1 MSGIAGAR
9 ALIVMGVA
17 GSGKTTLGEAL
28 AKRLGWPF
36 EDGDALHPPA
46 NIAKMAAG
54 HPLNDADRAPYFAN
68 VGAWIDARWAQGRP
82 AIVACSALKRAY
94 RDSLRQGRPGLAFVF
109 VAVDQANIE
118 RRLASRQGHFFG
130 PGLAASQFADLEPPA
145 PDEPAITVDGASPT
159 IEQVDQVM
167 GAFSGPV

>member
-1 MSGIAGAR
+1 VSRISGAR

-28 AKRLGWPF
+28 ARRLGWPF

-68 VGAWIDARWAQGRP
+68 VGAWIDARRAEGRP
-82 AIVACSALKRAY
+82 AVVASSALKRAY
-94 RDSLRQGRPGLAFVF
+94 RDTLRQGRPGLGFVF
-109 VAVDQANIE
+109 QEVDQATIE
-118 RRLASRQGHFFG
+118 ARLAARKGHFFG
-130 PGLAASQFADLEPPA
+130 PGLAASQFADLEPPE
-145 PDEPAITVDGASPT
+145 PDEPAIAVDGGAST
-159 IEQVDQVM
+159 AEQVDQVM
-167 GAFSGPV
+167 GALAGPG